1 MQFTPFDWYKLKN
14 IAVLKNNLQSYFT
27 NDIIRDPN
35 FLSMSFSR
43 RRVVTY
49 HSATS
54 STIHWNPSSKYWRQP
69 TVGDN
74 IRHDKVHLPGSIA
87 NWSRLT
93 TLRHIS
99 LDSSTFKARP
109 RRNHCKTPVHVSWK
123 EKSVVKEGLKYVWVA
138 DRELVCARHEKKAL
152 CQCSVMWLDGVRVTK
167 MIKWISVQ
175 R

>member
-1 MQFTPFDWYKLKN
+1 MQFTPFGWYKLKN

-74 IRHDKVHLPGSIA
+74 IRHGKVHLPGSIA

-99 LDSSTFKARP
+99 LDSSTLKVRPPLQDSSAR
-109 RRNHCKTPVHVSWK
+109 VM
-123 EKSVVKEGLKYVWVA
+123 EGLSVVKEGISTCGSLLWRSSVFATKRKLRGDDLVCDWTTYVWQK
-138 DRELVCARHEKKAL
+138 RLK
-152 CQCSVMWLDGVRVTK
+152 G
-167 MIKWISVQ
+167 
-175 R
+175 